1 MVSHLNFRW
10 NTIKPSLYLLYDKMV
25 DLGFRDENGEV
36 YITDEFEEYYVKKYF
51 PDNK

>member
-1 MVSHLNFRW
+1 
-10 NTIKPSLYLLYDKMV
+10 MV